1 MAIEQLTTLWTWMV
15 PLIPALPILAFFI
28 GIFGGGTFLHKKTP
42 IVTISAM
49 VGCVVISW
57 GFILLP
63 ILGHYVSG
71 LAHGHPEEVVWS
83 QSWTWI
89 FAGAAPVK
97 VGVMVDHLTA
107 AMLGMVSLVVLCIE
121 VYSVGYMDGDPH
133 FARFHS
139 YVSLFAGGMLGLVV
153 SNNFF
158 TLLVSWEI
166 MGLCSYLLIGFWY
179 HKDSARKAAKKAFMV
194 TRLGDCGMIIA
205 IVIAYAM
212 SGSFEFDTIF
222 KWAATAP
229 ALLVC
234 IVALGLFMG
243 SIGKSSQFPLH
254 VWLPDAMEGPTPVS
268 ALIHA
273 ATMVSAGV
281 YLVARSYPLF
291 YGAHGSLEAEFKV
304 IQHFGSFEWARA
316 YLLDPM
322 LTVAWIGGFTALFAA
337 TMAVFA
343 ADIKKVLAYSTI
355 SQLGYMFLAL
365 GVGGY
370 TAGVFHLLTHAFF
383 KALLFLGSGSV
394 IHAVEHAMHHEHV
407 HEDPQNMYNMGGLF
421 PKMKTTAIT
430 FLIGTVALAGL
441 PPFAGFFS
449 KDEILLEALYGEH
462 PHRILFAMGV
472 LAAFLTAFYM
482 ARLCML
488 TFFGKPRFPKVWEH
502 THDSPKTMTM
512 PLVVLAV
519 FAAILGLPAAPA
531 LWGGTNYFHHFIN
544 LEALEVYGVHAPHAV
559 APSLPLAGF
568 AVLVALAGIAAGYAL
583 YGTRDG
589 LWVRRFM
596 WGFKPAAALMMLPKK
611 LYYMNEILYAIFA
624 APTLAIARGSAKVD
638 QYVIDWTV
646 NLVGWLTLVASNFW
660 QWFDQTIIDKIGV
673 NGPGWLSKN
682 AAEVGKFAQSGK
694 VQGYA
699 LFATVGLLLL
709 VVVRVLLVR

>member
-1 MAIEQLTTLWTWMV
+1 MAIEQLKELWFWLV

-28 GIFGGGTFLHKKTP
+28 GIFGGGSFLHKKTP
-42 IVTISAM
+42 LVTIGAM
-49 VGCVVISW
+49 AGCVVISW

-63 ILGHYVSG
+63 ILGHYVAG

-83 QSWTWI
+83 QSWTWA
-89 FAGAAPVK
+89 FAGASGLK
-97 VGVMVDHLTA
+97 IGVMVDHLTA

-121 VYSVGYMDGDPH
+121 VYSVGYMADDPH
-133 FARFHS
+133 YARFHS
-139 YVSLFAGGMLGLVV
+139 FVSLFAGGMLGLVV
-153 SNNFF
+153 SNNYL

-205 IVIAYAM
+205 IVLAFAL
-212 SGSFEFDTIF
+212 SGSFEFDQIF
-222 KWAATAP
+222 KWAAAAP
-229 ALLVC
+229 ALLVS

-243 SIGKSSQFPLH
+243 SVGKSAQFPLH

-273 ATMVSAGV
+273 ATMVTAGV
-281 YLVARSYPLF
+281 YLIARLHVLYAFAPQVQAAIAVI
-291 YGAHGSLEAEFKV
+291 GALT
-304 IQHFGSFEWARA
+304 
-316 YLLDPM
+316 LL
-322 LTVAWIGGFTALFAA
+322 LAGFSAL
-337 TMAVFA
+337 VQS
-343 ADIKKVLAYSTI
+343 DIKRVLAYSTI
-355 SQLGYMFLAL
+355 SQIGYMFLAL

-421 PKMKTTAIT
+421 WKMKSTAIT
-430 FLIGTVALAGL
+430 FLIGTVALAGI

-449 KDEILLEALYGEH
+449 KDEILLEVLYGEH
-462 PHRILFAMGV
+462 PHRILFAFAV
-472 LAAFLTAFYM
+472 VAAFLTAFYM
-482 ARLCML
+482 TRLCLL
-488 TFFGKPRFPKVWEH
+488 TFFGRPRFPQVWEH
-502 THDSPKTMTM
+502 TVDSPKTMTG
-512 PLVVLAV
+512 PLWVLAI
-519 FAAILGLPAAPA
+519 FAAGLGLPAMPA

-544 LEALEVYGVHAPHAV
+544 LEALEVYGLHAPHAL
-559 APSLPLAGF
+559 APSLQLASF
-568 AVLVALAGIAAGYAL
+568 AILVAVSGIVAGYAL
-583 YGTRDG
+583 YGTPDG
-589 LWVRRFM
+589 AWVRRFM
-596 WGFKPAAALMMLPKK
+596 WGFKPTAALMTLPKK
-611 LYYMNEILYAIFA
+611 LYYMNEILYAIFVV
-624 APTLAIARGSAKVD
+624 PTMATARACNKID
-638 QYVIDWTV
+638 QYVIDMVV

-660 QWFDQTIIDKIGV
+660 HWFDQTIIDKIGV

-682 AAEVGKFAQSGK
+682 AAEVGKFAQTGK